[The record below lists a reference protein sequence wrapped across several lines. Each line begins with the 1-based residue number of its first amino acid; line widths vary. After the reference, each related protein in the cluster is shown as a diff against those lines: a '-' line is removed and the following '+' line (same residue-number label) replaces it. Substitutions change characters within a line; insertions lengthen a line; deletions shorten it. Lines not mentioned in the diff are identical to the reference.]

1 METIVL
7 NDDSENQS
15 VDQESF
21 VDDNISQQN
30 TNESD
35 ENVFS
40 WMFQGFANLFEKKVE
55 AAEILPDIADGVC
68 AICLDDYEDGD
79 EVCYPRNICG
89 HVMHSE
95 CLIDWLMRN
104 AECPICRATI
114 LKSSQV
120 ETADEENQ

>member
-1 METIVL
+1 MATLPNSTL
-7 NDDSENQS
+7 NFFQ
-15 VDQESF
+15 SF
-21 VDDNISQQN
+21 VHPLNAGYAFRS
-30 TNESD
+30 
-35 ENVFS
+35 
-40 WMFQGFANLFEKKVE
+40 
-55 AAEILPDIADGVC
+55 ILI
-68 AICLDDYEDGD
+68 LLQYEDGD